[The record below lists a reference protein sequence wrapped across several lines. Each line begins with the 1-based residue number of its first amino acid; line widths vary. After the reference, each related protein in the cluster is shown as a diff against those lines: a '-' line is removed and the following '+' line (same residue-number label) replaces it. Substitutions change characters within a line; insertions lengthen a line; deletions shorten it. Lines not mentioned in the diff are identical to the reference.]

1 MTRPIM
7 IALLLLPFG
16 SLAATAA
23 DDGIIK
29 RPATGCMSKA
39 AMVRAHELRE
49 QRDPAAVQLLLS
61 EGLRSGDCRPFA
73 PGEPVIVE
81 DNDILAGIS
90 KVHTPGDP
98 QAFWVPDRA
107 VDD

>member
-1 MTRPIM
+1 MLRTAA
-7 IALLLLPFG
+7 IAVFIGLTP
-16 SLAATAA
+16 LAAMAA

-29 RPATGCMSKA
+29 RPVTGCISKG

-107 VDD
+107 IDD